1 MLELGFRF
9 IIYAIKKLKIAP
21 FDLVIGIG
29 KGGIVPACLIANK
42 IGCDL
47 KIIQIN
53 YRDQDNIPKYRHPKI
68 INKFSIPQRVKT
80 ILIVDDVAVSGKTL
94 KLVKKVL
101 GDCRS
106 KTLTLIGNADYVVF
120 PKIKSCVKWPW
131 ENSPKIS
138 CN

>member
-1 MLELGFRF
+1 MRKLSFQAINR
-9 IIYAIKKLKIAP
+9 AIKKLKLMP

-29 KGGIVPACLIANK
+29 KGGIGPACLIAHK

-68 INKFSIPQRVKT
+68 INKFSIPQRVKR

-94 KLVKKVL
+94 KLAKKVL

-131 ENSPKIS
+131 QNSPKIS
-138 CN
+138 CK